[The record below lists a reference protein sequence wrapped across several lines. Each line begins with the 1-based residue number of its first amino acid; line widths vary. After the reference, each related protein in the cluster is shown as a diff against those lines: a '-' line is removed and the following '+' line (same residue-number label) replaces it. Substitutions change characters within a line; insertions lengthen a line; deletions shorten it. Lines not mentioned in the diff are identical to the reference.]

1 MVEQQITQED
11 DVYERMVL
19 GYRYTVLVR
28 IPIQLL
34 AVLEEM
40 DNFYEK

>member
-1 MVEQQITQED
+1 MEQQITQED

-19 GYRYTVLVR
+19 GYRYTVLAR